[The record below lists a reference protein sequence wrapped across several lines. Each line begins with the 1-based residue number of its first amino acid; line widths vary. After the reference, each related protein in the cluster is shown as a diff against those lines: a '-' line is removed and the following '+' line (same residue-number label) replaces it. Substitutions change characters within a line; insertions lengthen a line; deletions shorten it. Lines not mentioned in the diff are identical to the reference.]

1 MKFYYTYCDQSYA
14 PVAGGALPD
23 SEYLAA
29 LGDRLMFRH
38 GSPTQ
43 PKLALFVAPRG
54 ILHAGWVIGVF
65 DEPFITETETIKA
78 EPGARYPFTA
88 SSIATR
94 ATNHVVVWRACCRV
108 RSTVVPMWLLSSAYL
123 EAYPVP
129 HAQYDVEPPCALPQ
143 FKVAH
148 AVALNRL

>member
-88 SSIATR
+88 RSEIAEDNQR
-94 ATNHVVVWRACCRV
+94 ALQHFDPVVDDYVLVTNPGNSGGNHGQPQRHKWENDH
-108 RSTVVPMWLLSSAYL
+108 T
-123 EAYPVP
+123 
-129 HAQYDVEPPCALPQ
+129 DDALTYGDIRTE
-143 FKVAH
+143 K
-148 AVALNRL
+148 